1 MYDAKGNLQMWWK
14 DEDNSKFVERANRVV
29 DQFNSYCPLDS
40 VCING
45 RLTLGENI
53 ADFGGITIAYQAY
66 TMTEEF
72 KAAQEIAGFTP
83 QQRFFIGFGRIW
95 AGQYRESAMRT
106 QLLTN
111 VHSPGK
117 WRVNGTV
124 VNIPEWYQAFGIK
137 EGDKMYL
144 PETDRAKIW

>member
-1 MYDAKGNLQMWWK
+1 M
-14 DEDNSKFVERANRVV
+14 
-29 DQFNSYCPLDS
+29 
-40 VCING
+40 
-45 RLTLGENI
+45 

-117 WRVNGTV
+117 WRVLLF
-124 VNIPEWYQAFGIK
+124 FG
-137 EGDKMYL
+137 DL
-144 PETDRAKIW
+144 